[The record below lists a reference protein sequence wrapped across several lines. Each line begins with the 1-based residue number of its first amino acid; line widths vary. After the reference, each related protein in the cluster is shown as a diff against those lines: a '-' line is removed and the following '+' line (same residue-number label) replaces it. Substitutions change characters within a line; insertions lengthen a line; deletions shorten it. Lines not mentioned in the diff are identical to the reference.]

1 MSGRARPGEEV
12 VLGGSAKF
20 FHGSVR
26 IATPPPTPGLAPL
39 PQGQAHLL
47 VLEASS

>member
-26 IATPPPTPGLAPL
+26 IATPPPPPAW
-39 PQGQAHLL
+39 LL
-47 VLEASS
+47 SLKAKLIS